1 MDSYEFSEHHNRVL
15 TDLVK
20 VLRGFGNTVFLGAA
34 IYSMV
39 LVTQFLK
46 PLAQSDQFTPLVIAS
61 VFGCLVVM
69 GLGVLTLFAGNSF
82 EGVAKTEGGDVG
94 HLFDGIR
101 RYSTFFHTLSGMLWI
116 MSLVL
121 MATLVQAMVGG

>member
-1 MDSYEFSEHHNRVL
+1 MDSYEFSESHNLVL
-15 TDLVK
+15 SDLVK
-20 VLRGFGNTVFLGAA
+20 VLKGFGNTVFLGAA
-34 IYSMV
+34 LYSMV

-46 PLAQSDQFTPLVIAS
+46 PLAESDQFTPLVIAS
-61 VFGCLVVM
+61 VIGCLVVM

-82 EGVAKTEGGDVG
+82 QSVAETEGGDVG

-101 RYSTFFHTLSGMLWI
+101 RYSLFFRTLSATLWV

-121 MATLVQAMVGG
+121 LGVLGQAMLGG